1 MSDESA
7 TPFEALQ
14 RIFHE
19 PGRLA
24 IVSALCTEEKGL
36 TFSQLKETCRLTDG
50 NLNRHLA
57 ALYDD
62 GVVRMEKKFVGLKP
76 RTTVFLTRR
85 GLQRFGQYLV
95 ALEDVL
101 KQARR
106 AVPASLRRPP
116 VPAGAKAAPA

>member
-1 MSDESA
+1 MTEDAA

-24 IVSALCTEEKGL
+24 IVSSLCNAAKGL
-36 TFSQLKETCRLTDG
+36 TFNELKEQCRLTDG

-57 ALYDD
+57 VLYDD
-62 GVVRMEKKFVGLKP
+62 GVVRIEKKFVGLKP
-76 RTTVFLTRR
+76 RTTAFLTKR
-85 GLQRFGQYLV
+85 GLQRFDQYLS

-101 KQARR
+101 REARK
-106 AVPASLRRPP
+106 AVPAAARRPAP
-116 VPAGAKAAPA
+116 AGGRTVPA